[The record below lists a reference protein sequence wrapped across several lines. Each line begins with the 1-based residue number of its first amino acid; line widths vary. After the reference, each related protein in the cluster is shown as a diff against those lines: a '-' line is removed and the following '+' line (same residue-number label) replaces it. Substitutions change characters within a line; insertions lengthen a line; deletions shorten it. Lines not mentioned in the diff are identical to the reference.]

1 VLVCFC
7 GYVRVDWCVCACGWM
22 HVWMCEWFVRAYADM
37 CVAVCADACVWV
49 GVRRWVGVDGCV
61 WMGVR
66 DGCVCMRVCGCV
78 CAGGCV

>member
-1 VLVCFC
+1 
-7 GYVRVDWCVCACGWM
+7 
-22 HVWMCEWFVRAYADM
+22 VWMCEWFVRAYADM

-61 WMGVR
+61 WMAVWIA
-66 DGCVCMRVCGCV
+66 VCACV